1 MELDGRPVGPEQ
13 LAALALGNY
22 GHFTSMLVEAG
33 RVRGLSLH
41 WQRLVADSRVMF
53 DAELDPDRVRALVRR
68 VEPAPAV
75 VVRVTVFAP
84 DLPLGNPGRQ
94 VAPQVLVSTRPAP
107 AQRPTPLRLR
117 STAYQRELA
126 TVKHVGLCGAV
137 WHRRAA
143 QRAGFDDVVFV
154 DPAARICEGATWNI
168 GFVDDRGAIVWPVG
182 DCLPGVT
189 MRLLDAACADRGG
202 GPVHRAVQVPDAV
215 RMRGAFVT
223 NAAVGVRPVASLDA
237 ATYRADDAPL
247 SGLTDAYRAVV
258 AEPL

>member
-1 MELDGRPVGPEQ
+1 MELDGRSVRPEQ

-41 WQRLVADSRVMF
+41 WQRLVTDSRVMF
-53 DAELDPDRVRALVRR
+53 DAELDPDRIRALVRR
-68 VEPAPAV
+68 IEPAPAV

-84 DLPLGNPGRQ
+84 DLPLGNPGRPA
-94 VAPQVLVSTRPAP
+94 VPQILVSTRPAP
-107 AQRPTPLRLR
+107 PPRPAPLRLR
-117 STAYQRELA
+117 STVYQRELA
-126 TVKHVGLCGAV
+126 AVKHVGLCGAV

-154 DPAARICEGATWNI
+154 DPAARISEGATWNI
-168 GFVDDRGAIVWPVG
+168 GFVDDRGAVVWPLG

-189 MRLLDAACADRGG
+189 MRLLDAACADRGTG
-202 GPVHRAVQVPDAV
+202 SLRRAVAVPDAV

-223 NAAVGVRPVASLDA
+223 NAAVGVRPVVSLDA
-237 ATYRADDAPL
+237 ATYRTDGAPL
-247 SGLTDAYRAVV
+247 SALADSYRAVP
-258 AEPL
+258 AELV